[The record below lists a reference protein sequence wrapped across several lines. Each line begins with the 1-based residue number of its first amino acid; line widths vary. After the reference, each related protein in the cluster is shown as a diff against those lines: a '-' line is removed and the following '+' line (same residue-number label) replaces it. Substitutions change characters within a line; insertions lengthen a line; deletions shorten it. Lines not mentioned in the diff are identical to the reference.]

1 MLIPIEEI
9 EQFCNQ
15 LRNEGKSIVFTNG
28 CFDILHVGH
37 TTYLQKAKDLGDV
50 LILGLNSDAS
60 VRRLKGESRPINN
73 ENDRAAVLLA
83 LRSIDH
89 VVIFGEDTPFN
100 LISLIQPDILAKG
113 GDYSRDTIVG
123 ADIVEARGG
132 KVVVIPLVDG
142 KSTTATIN
150 KMQTNC

>member
-73 ENDRAAVLLA
+73 ENDRAVVLLA

-89 VVIFGEDTPFN
+89 VVIFPEDTPFY

-150 KMQTNC
+150 KMQSNC

>member
-73 ENDRAAVLLA
+73 ENDRATVLLA

-89 VVIFGEDTPFN
+89 VVIFPEDTPFN

>member
-15 LRNEGKSIVFTNG
+15 LRNEDKSIVFTNG

-89 VVIFGEDTPFN
+89 VVIFPEDTPFN

-150 KMQTNC
+150 KMQSNC

>member
-9 EQFCNQ
+9 EPYCNQ

-37 TTYLQKAKDLGDV
+37 TTYLQKAKDLGNV
-50 LILGLNSDAS
+50 LILGLNSDTS

-73 ENDRAAVLLA
+73 ENDRATVLLA

-89 VVIFGEDTPFN
+89 VVIFPEDTPFN

-142 KSTTATIN
+142 KSTTATIE